1 MTDHTPAPDPRDQD
15 PVVAAAAD
23 RLRQDAGQVDTMAA
37 MHRVTGDAGG
47 AAWLRP
53 SILVG
58 GLAVAVLAV
67 IGVIALI
74 TNDDGETVVA
84 DGDRDQPAAANELDG
99 TAWTF
104 VSGGGIS
111 PPEGWPITLS
121 FDADTFG
128 GTASCNGY
136 GGGFSLGDG
145 GAITLS
151 EIGSTAMA
159 CEPAATMEAE
169 AAFLTALFA
178 VDSFA
183 VSGDTL
189 NLFGQTVELIFE
201 RQAPLPTAELVGQLW
216 LLDTLIQGETA
227 SSVAGDPATLLLRP
241 DGTLEGGTGCRT
253 LTGTWVDTGSQI
265 VFTSFAA
272 EGNSCTPDLRDQ
284 DGFVVTVLGDG
295 FVPSIEN
302 NRLTVTSAGEE
313 GLSYQAVEREPEPA
327 PRETL
332 AEQLAG
338 TGWSLLEGQGPTGPI
353 ISSSRI
359 TLQFLDGGIAGGAPC
374 NSYSATTVFEGD
386 QIEIVD
392 LVSTEIACED
402 LDAESEF
409 FAALLSISSVA
420 VEGAGS
426 NDPTLV
432 MAGGDSEMIFE
443 RTGVDPGPDPEPG
456 PPPFPSDSEFLAALV
471 GTPWQ
476 LVDTATLGIATSG
489 VTLEFSTEGT
499 FGGEAH
505 CNSYGGTFGLRA
517 DVLTFGPVE
526 AQEEGCE
533 RSDDEAA
540 YFAALGDVDIALL
553 DADGNLVLNVGLDE
567 LIFVPVGG
575 SFEPEPAP
583 SEYSVSE
590 LLDLRPD
597 GPVTVISGPITYGT
611 TTILCDAED
620 LNPDDPTRCPGRWVV
635 VTNYIEQ
642 VDGRGPFTGVLDDD
656 GRFQIVGPGSGVEQR
671 GSGVDLTQ
679 EDDLLLEPLLWLT
692 GGVPVE
698 EALEGFRSH
707 LAPTVDRW
715 LGPQLLFPPLPR
727 EDAGAPASWV
737 LDDGGLGF
745 EGYAG
750 PFSVVDTLVNAG
762 EVEIIVGP
770 HDHCAGQPRQ
780 YSDTLQGLRQ
790 LSIQPTGIDSCIA
803 WFSIDVFVNEAGEI
817 EAVMLDLFGP

>member
-15 PVVAAAAD
+15 PAVAAAAD

-37 MHRVTGDAGG
+37 MHRVTGDEGR
-47 AAWLRP
+47 AWFRP
-53 SILVG
+53 SILIG

-84 DGDRDQPAAANELDG
+84 DGDQDQPVAANELDG
-99 TAWTF
+99 TSWTF
-104 VSGGGIS
+104 VAGDGIE
-111 PPEGWPITLS
+111 PPEGWPITIS

-136 GGGFSLGDG
+136 GGSFSLGDG

-151 EIGSTAMA
+151 EVGSTAMA
-159 CEPAATMEAE
+159 CEPAASMEAE
-169 AAFLTALFA
+169 AAFLTALFD
-178 VDSFA
+178 VDSYN

-189 NLFGQTVELIFE
+189 TLFGDGAELAFT

-227 SSVAGDPATLLLRP
+227 TSVAGDPATLLLRP

-253 LTGTWVDTGSQI
+253 LSGTWVDTGSQI
-265 VFTSFAA
+265 LFTSFSA
-272 EGNSCTPDLRDQ
+272 EGNSCTADLQDQ

-295 FVPSIEN
+295 FVPSIDGT
-302 NRLTVTSAGEE
+302 RLTLTSVGDE
-313 GLSYQAVEREPEPA
+313 GLSYLAVDDA
-327 PRETL
+327 PDPVARETL

-338 TGWSLLEGQGPTGPI
+338 TSWSFLEGQGPTGPI
-353 ISSSRI
+353 VSSNPI
-359 TLQFLDGGIAGGAPC
+359 TLDFFDGGIEGGAPC
-374 NSYSATTVFEGD
+374 NTYTATTVFEGD

-392 LVSTEIACED
+392 LVTTEIACAN

-409 FAALLSISSVA
+409 YAALLAISSVA
-420 VEGAGS
+420 VEGAGGG
-426 NDPTLV
+426 DPTLI

-443 RTGVDPGPDPEPG
+443 RTGVDPGSVDEPTE
-456 PPPFPSDSEFLAALV
+456 PPSLDDSEFLSQLV
-471 GTPWQ
+471 RTPWQ
-476 LVDTATLGIATSG
+476 LVDSATLDIATSG

-505 CNSYGGTFGLRA
+505 CNSYGGMFGLEA
-517 DVLTFGPVE
+517 DVLTLGPIE
-526 AQEEGCE
+526 AQEEGCDQ
-533 RSDDEAA
+533 SADEAA
-540 YFAALGDVDIALL
+540 YFAALGEVDIALI
-553 DADGNLVLNVGLDE
+553 DADGTLVLNVGLDE

-575 SFEPEPAP
+575 SFDPEPAP

-590 LLDLRPD
+590 LLDLRPE
-597 GPVTVISGPITYGT
+597 GVVTLIGSLIQYGD
-611 TTILCDAED
+611 TTIMCDAED

-635 VTNYIEQ
+635 ITNYIEF
-642 VDGRGPFTGVLDDD
+642 VDDEGPINGLLRED

-679 EDDLLLEPLLWLT
+679 EDDFLLEPLLWLA
-692 GGVPVE
+692 GGVDVE

-715 LGPQLLFPPLPR
+715 LGPELLFPPLSR
-727 EDAGAPASWV
+727 DDAGAPASWV

-745 EGYAG
+745 EGFVG

-803 WFSIDVFVNEAGEI
+803 WFSIDVFVNDAGEI
-817 EAVMLDLFGP
+817 EAIMLDLFGP